1 MATFVQAPTPVITP
15 AVTTLNIVYASN
27 VTAGNL
33 LVVFARSQSITMTSI
48 SDNLAGSGEW
58 MPANPAP
65 FGNVNPPG
73 DKMVWYKIAGATGA
87 MTVTVTGASGTIRI
101 AAYEFSGVDG
111 QLESPFLWVRITSG
125 TDPTTQGSFN
135 SGTLVVAGVGG
146 GEVSTTVTAGASA
159 PNSNLST
166 TGTASG
172 FIALENSASWTG
184 GPANPHFTLSQ
195 ATPGTD
201 MFLIGFGPTRSTP
214 VTPTPGHLGP
224 F

>member
-15 AVTTLNIVYASN
+15 TVTTLNIVYASN

-33 LVVFARSQSITMTSI
+33 LVVFARAQTITMTSI
-48 SDNLAGSGEW
+48 SDNLSGSGVW
-58 MPANPAP
+58 QPANPAP
-65 FGNVNPPG
+65 FGTS
-73 DKMVWYKIAGATGA
+73 DKMVWYKISGATGA
-87 MTVTVTGASGTIRI
+87 MTVTVTGASGAIRI

-111 QLESPFLWVRITSG
+111 QLESPFLSTRITSG
-125 TDPTTQGSFN
+125 TDPTTQASFN
-135 SGTLVVAGVGG
+135 SGTLVVAGVAG

-159 PNSNLST
+159 PNSNFST
-166 TGTASG
+166 IGTANG
-172 FIALENSASWTG
+172 FIALEDSASWTG

-195 ATPGTD
+195 ATGGSD
-201 MFLIGFGPTRSTP
+201 IFIIGFGPTRSTP